1 MIGPMTAFSFR
12 HIDPKTIEDCES
24 LHNHGQENIC
34 GLPDRI
40 LATLEVL
47 RNELSGYQFN
57 RLEHFLQI
65 VMRAKRNRA
74 DIELIVA
81 ALIHGV
87 GDDLASENHF
97 HLASASSRPCVRA
110 KITWTL
116 KKHGLLQMYDFVDK
130 LLFEKDGKDTYRGH
144 KFLSS
149 VVNFCQKWNQI
160 SFGPSIIQEHS

>member
-1 MIGPMTAFSFR
+1 MTAFSFR
-12 HIDPKTIEDCES
+12 HLDPKTIEDCES
-24 LHNHGQENIC
+24 LRNPGQENIC

-47 RNELSGYQFN
+47 KNELSGYQFN
-57 RLEHFLQI
+57 RLEHFLQT
-65 VMRAKRNRA
+65 VMRAKRNKA

-81 ALIHGV
+81 AWIHGV
-87 GDDLASENHF
+87 GDDLASENHS
-97 HLASASSRPCVRA
+97 HVASASSRPCVRA

-116 KKHGLLQMYDFVDK
+116 EKHGLLQMYNFADK
-130 LLFEKDGKDTYRGH
+130 LLLEKDGKDTYPGH

-149 VVNFCQKWNQI
+149 VVNFCEKWNQI

>member
-47 RNELSGYQFN
+47 KNELSGYQFN
-57 RLEHFLQI
+57 RLEHFLQT
-65 VMRAKRNRA
+65 VMRAKRNKA

-81 ALIHGV
+81 ELIHGV
-87 GDDLASENHF
+87 GDDLASENF
-97 HLASASSRPCVRA
+97 SHLGLASSRPYVRA
-110 KITWTL
+110 KVTWVL
-116 KKHGLLQMYDFVDK
+116 EKHGLLQMYDYADK
-130 LLFEKDGKDTYRGH
+130 LGLEKDRKDTYCER
-144 KFLSS
+144 KFLGS
-149 VVNFCQKWNQI
+149 VVKFCQKWHQI
-160 SFGPSIIQEHS
+160 FFC

>member
-1 MIGPMTAFSFR
+1 MTAFSFR
-12 HIDPKTIEDCES
+12 PIDPKTIEDCES
-24 LHNHGQENIC
+24 LHKCRQENNC
-34 GLPDRI
+34 ELPDRI

-87 GDDLASENHF
+87 GDDRALENHY
-97 HLASASSRPCVRA
+97 HLAFASSQPY
-110 KITWTL
+110 I
-116 KKHGLLQMYDFVDK
+116 
-130 LLFEKDGKDTYRGH
+130 
-144 KFLSS
+144 
-149 VVNFCQKWNQI
+149 
-160 SFGPSIIQEHS
+160 